1 MTSALGRSDQ
11 DTQIG
16 TKALLETLPVA
27 VIVVNKALQ
36 IRMVN
41 AAAEQLLGLSA
52 GFLMRQNLND
62 MVHEDAALISLIHQ
76 VFRQG
81 QSIAEYG
88 LSLAGP
94 KISPQRI
101 DVRITPILEDDGH
114 LVISLQ
120 ECSMAR

>member
-52 GFLMRQNLND
+52 GFLMRLFLND
-62 MVHEDAALISLIHQ
+62 
-76 VFRQG
+76 
-81 QSIAEYG
+81 IA
-88 LSLAGP
+88 
-94 KISPQRI
+94 
-101 DVRITPILEDDGH
+101 
-114 LVISLQ
+114 
-120 ECSMAR
+120 